1 MRQLQNVWII
11 FILFVT
17 ACFTSCDDK
26 DENVSGDGINR
37 QSWTEGTALNIS
49 VGNALSVTFTAQN
62 QWSAST
68 NADWCKI
75 LTPTGE
81 AGKSTL
87 SLIALTATSTA
98 RTTSIQIKVKGYAP
112 VSFSITQTP
121 ENEKTGDVNINS
133 QVDAY
138 LRKMY
143 LWNDEYKTLD
153 LDFSQNYE
161 DFFYGALES
170 MTTNTLD
177 KKLNS
182 YGEYTLFSYIEKR
195 AKITAPRNT
204 KLVEKEL
211 RYLLGITGMAILNI
225 ENIGYCFVV
234 QGVYPTSPAAQQ
246 GIKRGTIITK
256 VDGRKITKNN
266 YENLY
271 YALLS
276 PPSSVFT
283 VELTD
288 INEAV
293 TTVTSQAMYANP
305 VIYKQVK
312 EVNGHKI
319 GYLVYSEFDAGFDE
333 ELFEAFKY
341 FKNQR
346 ITDLVLDLRYNGGG
360 HTISANLVA
369 TCIAGA
375 ASKGKIFTQFRY
387 NEERMRKEY
396 NNKRPS
402 EAFDYSYYENL
413 GTSLAEGSLD
423 LPRVYCLVSYNT
435 ASASELVI
443 NSLQGID
450 VEIILI
456 GEQTRG
462 KNVGMEYT
470 EFTNE
475 GDTYRVVP
483 ISFQTYNAKDYGD
496 YSNGF
501 TPTLKL
507 DETNPQ
513 NQENTFYK
521 YREYGTNEEPLYAAA
536 IKMITGKDV
545 FQKGARSVGTEIK
558 GKVYTLPQ
566 VCRPGYDGMLY
577 LYKEKAELKQE

>member
-1 MRQLQNVWII
+1 MRPLQNVWII
-11 FILFVT
+11 FILFAT

-26 DENVSGDGINR
+26 DENISGDGISS
-37 QSWTEGTALNIS
+37 QSWTEGTALKIS
-49 VGNALSVTFTAQN
+49 VGKELSVTFTAQN

-75 LTPTGE
+75 LTPTGG

-87 SLIALTATSTA
+87 NLIVSTATATTRTA
-98 RTTSIQIKVKGYAP
+98 TIQIHIKGYA
-112 VSFSITQTP
+112 SANFSVTQDP
-121 ENEKTGDVNINS
+121 GNKEIGDTNINS

-143 LWNDEYKTLD
+143 LWNDEYKTLN
-153 LDFSQNYE
+153 LDFTQTYE

-177 KKLNS
+177 KKPS
-182 YGEYTLFSYIEKR
+182 PYGGYTLFSYIEKR
-195 AKITAPRNT
+195 EKITAPRNT

-211 RYLLGITGMAILNI
+211 RYLLGITGMAIINI
-225 ENIGYCFVV
+225 ENIGYCFIV
-234 QGVYPTSPAAQQ
+234 QGVYPDSPAAQQ
-246 GIKRGTIITK
+246 GIKRGTMITK
-256 VDGRKITKNN
+256 VNGKKITESN

-276 PPSSVFT
+276 PPSGAYT

-288 INEAV
+288 VNEAV

-305 VIYKQVK
+305 IIHKQVK
-312 EVNGHKI
+312 EVNGRKI

-333 ELFEAFKY
+333 ELFNAFKY
-341 FKNQR
+341 FKNER
-346 ITDLVLDLRYNGGG
+346 ITDLILDLRYNLGGY
-360 HTISANLVA
+360 TISANLMA

-375 ASKGKIFTQFRY
+375 SSKGKVFTQFRY
-387 NEERMRKEY
+387 NEERMKKEH
-396 NNKRPS
+396 NNKRPT
-402 EAFDYSYYENL
+402 EEFCYSNYENL
-413 GTSLAEGSLD
+413 GKSLAEGD
-423 LPRVYCLVSYNT
+423 LGLSRVYCLVSYNT

-443 NSLQGID
+443 NSLKGID
-450 VEIILI
+450 VETILI

-470 EFTNE
+470 ELTND

-483 ISFQTYNAKDYGD
+483 ITFQTYNAKDFGD

-501 TPTLKL
+501 TPTLTL
-507 DETNPQ
+507 DETNPK
-513 NQENTFYK
+513 NQEKTFYK

-536 IKMITGKDV
+536 IKMITGQDI
-545 FQKGARSVGTEIK
+545 FQRSARSTGSEIK
-558 GKVYTLPQ
+558 GEAYTLPQ
-566 VCRPGYDGMLY
+566 VCRPGFDGMLY
-577 LYKEKAELKQE
+577 WYKEKGELKPE